1 MHASRTGHLRVVTWR
16 TAEEHVRTW
25 HPVGN
30 TGWKQ
35 PTIPRTLLREESL
48 RARDGGRAA
57 HQVVGVV
64 TAHQADDGSL
74 VCEDGQPDWDC
85 DTAQT
90 PTGGSSK
97 ESSPMGATL
106 REQRRVED
114 DGLRV
119 VNSFSGGRERTVPP
133 EQAPANSVP
142 AAAVRQR
149 GQALSGLTGRTAR
162 AGGRVCGW

>member
-1 MHASRTGHLRVVTWR
+1 MTCPL
-16 TAEEHVRTW
+16 
-25 HPVGN
+25 VGN

-35 PTIPRTLLREESL
+35 PTRPHTLQQQMLEESL
-48 RARDGGRAA
+48 RTQAEGRAA
-57 HQVVGVV
+57 HQVVGGVR
-64 TAHQADDGSL
+64 AHQADDGSL

-97 ESSPMGATL
+97 ESSPMAERL

-119 VNSFSGGRERTVPP
+119 VNSFSVG
-133 EQAPANSVP
+133 
-142 AAAVRQR
+142 
-149 GQALSGLTGRTAR
+149 
-162 AGGRVCGW
+162 

>member
-1 MHASRTGHLRVVTWR
+1 MRTYPL
-16 TAEEHVRTW
+16 
-25 HPVGN
+25 VGN

-35 PTIPRTLLREESL
+35 PAIPHTLGRTVKESRKTRE
-48 RARDGGRAA
+48 AGRAA

-97 ESSPMGATL
+97 ESSPMDASL

-119 VNSFSGGRERTVPP
+119 VNSFSVG
-133 EQAPANSVP
+133 
-142 AAAVRQR
+142 
-149 GQALSGLTGRTAR
+149 
-162 AGGRVCGW
+162 

>member
-1 MHASRTGHLRVVTWR
+1 MHASRTSLLRQGSGERLRNTCVTG
-16 TAEEHVRTW
+16 
-25 HPVGN
+25 PGVGN

-35 PTIPRTLLREESL
+35 PTIPHTLLRQTQEESL
-48 RARDGGRAA
+48 RAHREGRAA
-57 HQVVGVV
+57 HQVVGGV
-64 TAHQADDGSL
+64 TAHRADDGSL

-97 ESSPMGATL
+97 ESSPMGASL

-119 VNSFSGGRERTVPP
+119 VNSFSAGRYGRYRRNQP
-133 EQAPANSVP
+133 
-142 AAAVRQR
+142 R
-149 GQALSGLTGRTAR
+149 LTLCQQPR
-162 AGGRVCGW
+162 